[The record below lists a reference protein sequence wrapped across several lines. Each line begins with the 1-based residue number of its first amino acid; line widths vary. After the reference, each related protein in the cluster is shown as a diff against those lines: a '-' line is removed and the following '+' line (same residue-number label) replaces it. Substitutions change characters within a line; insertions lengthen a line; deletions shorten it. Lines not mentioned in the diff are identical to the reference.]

1 MSTLEFRIVA
11 WLTVLALL
19 ASALL
24 WAHHKGAADVQA
36 QWDAAKAVQAAQVA
50 VAEQQ
55 KQAAEDTQRETFNTL
70 AAKYEAATHAQPPIV
85 ADPTAVAVNT
95 GALRLRGETNAP
107 GVCARPADLSGATA
121 RSRALDAAATQALA
135 DRTAN
140 SIAAVRAGD
149 DADRRERQLDQ
160 QITILQALLRSERQ

>member
-11 WLTVLALL
+11 WLAVLALL

-36 QWDAAKAVQAAQVA
+36 QWDAAKAVQAAQAA

-55 KQAAEDTQRETFNTL
+55 KQAADDTQREAFNAL
-70 AAKYEAATHAQPPIV
+70 AAKYEAATHAQTPTV
-85 ADPTAVAVNT
+85 ADPTAVAVNG
-95 GALRLRGETNAP
+95 GALRLRDEVEPAA
-107 GVCARPADLSGATA
+107 VCARPADMSDITA

-149 DADRRERQLDQ
+149 DADRRERQLGE